1 MKPSIDEARTLKE
14 YWERLRPQW
23 ETPHYEKAAMYRAYA
38 ARLLKIVDDVETS
51 LEVGFGDGRWMMLL
65 RERGIDAYGID
76 LLESTALRLKK
87 EGFAP
92 VVADARQLPF
102 KDDTF
107 DLTYS
112 FGVVEHFE
120 GTEKA
125 IGEHVRVTKPGKM
138 IVITVPYVYS
148 PLTVYWMILHVKRGT
163 FKDRPATFGKRYTRK
178 TLREILEKADVKDI
192 RIDPFLFS
200 IPKARKIYCE
210 NPLLNRVGLML
221 WAEMIKV

>member
-1 MKPSIDEARTLKE
+1 MKPTTDETKILKE

-23 ETPHYEKAAMYRAYA
+23 ETPHYKKAASYRAYA
-38 ARLLKIVDDVETS
+38 TRLLEKIEGVETS
-51 LEVGFGDGRWMMLL
+51 LEVGFGDGRWMNLL
-65 RERGIDAYGID
+65 QRKGIHAYGID
-76 LLESTALRLKK
+76 LLESTALQLRK
-87 EGFAP
+87 EGFSP
-92 VVADARQLPF
+92 VIADARVIPF

-125 IGEHVRVTKPGKM
+125 IEEHVRVTKPGKK
-138 IVITVPYVYS
+138 IIITVPYLFS
-148 PLTVYWMILHVKRGT
+148 PLTVYWMVLHMKRGT

-178 TLREILEKADVKDI
+178 NLRKILEKVDVKDI
-192 RIDPFLFS
+192 KIDPFLFS
-200 IPKARKIYCE
+200 MPKARKIYCE
-210 NPLLNRVGLML
+210 NPLLNKIGLML